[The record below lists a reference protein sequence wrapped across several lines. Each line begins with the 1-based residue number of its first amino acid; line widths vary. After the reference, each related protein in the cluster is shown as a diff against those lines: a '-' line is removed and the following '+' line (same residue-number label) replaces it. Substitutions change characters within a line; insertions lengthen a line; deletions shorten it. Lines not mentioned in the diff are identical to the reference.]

1 MLTLRRHVK
10 YEWLCEYCITLYC
23 NQSISFLKYISDS
36 GDFATENEGNFFRF
50 FDMLSVSADA
60 MRIVFDKLPGEFE
73 EKIKEFMKC
82 CMRHRRR
89 PVYLGKYLFYL

>member
-1 MLTLRRHVK
+1 M
-10 YEWLCEYCITLYC
+10 WILYYALLK
-23 NQSISFLKYISDS
+23 SFLKYISDS